1 MINLEIPKKF
11 KPLASQANQVA
22 TEVFRPIS
30 RKYDAAEH
38 AYPKELDMLASLID
52 GMNEGS
58 DIGGAGAAGVRRE
71 ANGDDDGENRNGSN
85 LSTVLGII
93 ELCWGDVGLLLSM
106 PRQGLGNS
114 AIASVATEEQL
125 EHYGGKWA
133 AMAITEPEAGSDS
146 AAIRTTAEL
155 DGDEYVLNGE
165 KIFVTSG
172 DRADLIVVWATLDRS
187 KGRAAIKSFIV
198 ERDNPGLKLDRLEH
212 KLGIRASD
220 TANFTLQDCRVPKE
234 ALLGDPEVDGKKGF
248 AGAMQ
253 TFDNTRPLVAAM
265 AVGVARAALEETRE
279 RLAEAGRRGRLRHP
293 RPLPARRRGALPGD
307 GGRLRGGLAAD
318 PAGRLDG
325 RQRQAQL
332 AAGLDGQGQGRPH
345 LRRRRPRL
353 RRALRQRRL
362 RRERAA
368 REVGPR
374 REDPRHLRGDPADP
388 AADRRP
394 PAARQ
399 ELAANCGNRR
409 GSGCPSPETVAAG
422 AARLSVR
429 RGTTRQATRSPEGI
443 GRGPPPI
450 FVRQTAGREPDR
462 GLDGASPASRLGIV
476 AVDARG
482 RTGGTGTS
490 AN

>member
-11 KPLASQANQVA
+11 QPLVTQANQVA

-30 RKYDAAEH
+30 RKYDEAEH
-38 AYPKELDMLASLID
+38 SYPKELDMLASLID

-58 DIGGAGAAGVRRE
+58 DIGGAAGAAGVRRE
-71 ANGDDDGENRNGSN
+71 SNGNGDDGNRNGSN

-146 AAIRTTAEL
+146 ASIRTTAEL

-172 DRADLIVVWATLDRS
+172 DRADLIVVWATLDRA

-234 ALLGDPEVDGKKGF
+234 ALLGNPEVDVKQGF
-248 AGAMQ
+248 GGAMQ

-265 AVGVARAALEETRE
+265 AVGVTRASLEETRK
-279 RLAEAGRRGRLRHP
+279 RLSEAGVEVDYEK
-293 RPLPARRRGALPGD
+293 PA
-307 GGRLRGGLAAD
+307 LA
-318 PAGRLDG
+318 
-325 RQRQAQL
+325 QH
-332 AAGLDGQGQGRPH
+332 AA
-345 LRRRRPRL
+345 
-353 RRALRQRRL
+353 
-362 RRERAA
+362 AA
-368 REVGPR
+368 RFMEM
-374 REDPRHLRGDPADP
+374 EADF
-388 AADRRP
+388 
-394 PAARQ
+394 
-399 ELAANCGNRR
+399 E
-409 GSGCPSPETVAAG
+409 
-422 AARLSVR
+422 AARLL
-429 RGTTRQATRSPEGI
+429 TMQAAWMADN
-443 GRGPPPI
+443 GRPNSL
-450 FVRQTAGREPDR
+450 QASMAKAKAGRTCVDVTLGCVELCGSVGYGENDLLEKWAR
-462 GLDGASPASRLGIV
+462 DSKILDIFEGTQQIQLLIV
-476 AVDARG
+476 ARQLLG
-482 RTGGTGTS
+482 KSS
-490 AN
+490 AELR